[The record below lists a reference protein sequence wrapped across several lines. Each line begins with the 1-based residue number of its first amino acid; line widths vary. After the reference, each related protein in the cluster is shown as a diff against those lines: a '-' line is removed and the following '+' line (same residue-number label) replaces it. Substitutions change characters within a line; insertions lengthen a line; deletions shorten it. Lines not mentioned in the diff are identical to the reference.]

1 MDVLNKLLIIMA
13 AITTN
18 LESKSAVKWRGGGG
32 EEYKINNV
40 LTLNV
45 ALWPSPIRPPSPSQ
59 CTHPV
64 LGLV

>member
-32 EEYKINNV
+32 EYKINNV